1 MCEMAEET
9 PDEAETGPQDG
20 GTGPPSRRAIAIGA
34 SAGGIEAL
42 LELVPLLEP
51 GLAAPVLVTVHQPAA
66 ATTVLPQLLARRG
79 RLPVGHAQDGETLLP
94 GRVYVAPP
102 DRHLMVDKGRVVLSS
117 GPKENG
123 NRPAI
128 DPLFRSLALDAGAGA
143 VGVVLSGAL
152 DDGASGALEVVR
164 HGGTVMIQE
173 PDEALYPSMPLAT
186 LEQVPGAFVRP
197 VAGLGAILPGVV
209 DRAGP
214 LRSTGHGS
222 ARLRWEVAIARMEGS
237 EMSAPDAAGTAAG
250 LACPDCSG
258 PLFEIHD
265 GGLPRYRCRVG
276 HAWSQHALGAQQEQ
290 SVETALYMALRALE
304 DKAALQRRIAA
315 TAAEQGADRVVA
327 RARAAA
333 DEAVR
338 SARVLRRLLGG
349 AGDEDRGRSRTE

>member
-1 MCEMAEET
+1 MV
-9 PDEAETGPQDG
+9 DEAAGATDVVAEG
-20 GTGPPSRRAIAIGA
+20 GDVARSRGAVAVGA

-42 LELVPLLEP
+42 LALVPTLDP
-51 GLAAPVLVTVHQPAA
+51 ALAVPVLVTVHQPAA
-66 ATTVLPQLLARRG
+66 AATVLPQLLARRG
-79 RLPVGHAQDGETLLP
+79 RLPVGHAQDGEQLVP
-94 GRVYVAPP
+94 GRIYVAPP
-102 DRHLMVDKGRVVLSS
+102 DRHLLVDKGRAVLSS

-128 DPLFRSLALDAGAGA
+128 DPLFRSLALDAGAGG
-143 VGVVLSGAL
+143 VGMILSGAL

-164 HGGTVMIQE
+164 HGGTVMVQDPE
-173 PDEALYPSMPLAT
+173 EALYPSMPLAT
-186 LEQVPGAFVRP
+186 LEQVPGALVRS
-197 VAGLGAILPGVV
+197 VAGLGAILPEVV

-214 LRSTGHGS
+214 LPVTGHGS
-222 ARLRWEVAIARMEGS
+222 TRLRWEVAIARMEAP
-237 EMSAPDAAGTAAG
+237 EMPAPDEAGTAAG

-276 HAWSQHALGAQQEQ
+276 HAWSQHALGAQQEE

-333 DEAVR
+333 DEAVH

-349 AGDEDRGRSRTE
+349 AAHEDRGRSRTE